1 MIIARSLFCVFNDLV
16 FHTFIIF
23 SCKTI
28 LTDKRV
34 LLGSAKYG
42 MLEEHELDCIK
53 SEGTKYGMLEEH
65 ELDCIKSEGIVLP
78 EHYYI
83 YPLIYLAEKN
93 RIATTLSSSRVQKRV
108 NSCVVYIN
116 ADVNEH
122 NYGLV
127 QKLVMLDTHT
137 FAIIIC
143 LKTAAQQLYNNC
155 TNFDEHFIAFL
166 PPRLGRSCQSL
177 VYRRLG
183 PYN

>member
-1 MIIARSLFCVFNDLV
+1 M
-16 FHTFIIF
+16 
-23 SCKTI
+23 KTI

-53 SEGTKYGMLEEH
+53 SEG
-65 ELDCIKSEGIVLP
+65 IVLP

-83 YPLIYLAEKN
+83 YHLAEKN
-93 RIATTLSSSRVQKRV
+93 RIVTTLSSSRAQKRV

-137 FAIIIC
+137 FAIVIC
-143 LKTAAQQLYNNC
+143 LQTAAQQLYNNRITK
-155 TNFDEHFIAFL
+155 TNFDEHFI
-166 PPRLGRSCQSL
+166 RT
-177 VYRRLG
+177 
-183 PYN
+183 